1 MVDFRSGKARHCRRH
16 SAPLRSQSV
25 QNGDFESAES
35 AMPVHLL
42 AFCGSARRESYN
54 RRLLA
59 AAVAAARG
67 AGAEVTELDLRA
79 DLLPLYDGDLEAQHS
94 LPPSAREL
102 KQLFAAHDGFLI
114 ASPEYNGFFPPLLKN
129 ALDWVSRPAPDLPAP
144 YSGKTAG
151 LLAASPGALGGI
163 RCLPHLRL
171 LLSNLGVTV
180 SPAQMALGNA
190 DHAFAADG
198 RLENAAQQAMLEKT
212 VADLIR
218 LTTAVMA

>member
-1 MVDFRSGKARHCRRH
+1 ME
-16 SAPLRSQSV
+16 PI
-25 QNGDFESAES
+25 
-35 AMPVHLL
+35 MPVRLL
-42 AFCGSARRESYN
+42 AFCGSSRRESCN

-59 AAVAAARG
+59 TAVTAARG
-67 AGAEVTELDLRA
+67 AGAAVTDFDLRA
-79 DLLPLYDGDLEAQHS
+79 DLLPLYDGDLEAQHG
-94 LPPSAREL
+94 LPPAAREL

-144 YSGKTAG
+144 YAGKAAG

-180 SPAQMALGNA
+180 APAQMALGHA
-190 DHAFAADG
+190 DQAFAADG
-198 RLENAAQQAMLEKT
+198 SLIDANQQAVLDKT
-212 VADLIR
+212 MADLIR
-218 LTTAVMA
+218 LTAAIKV

>member
-1 MVDFRSGKARHCRRH
+1 
-16 SAPLRSQSV
+16 
-25 QNGDFESAES
+25 
-35 AMPVHLL
+35 MPVQLL
-42 AFCGSARRESYN
+42 AFCGSARKESGN

-59 AAVAAARG
+59 LAVKAARA
-67 AGAEVTELDLRA
+67 AGAEVTEFDLRA
-79 DLLPLYDGDLEAQHS
+79 DLLPLYDGDLEAQHG
-94 LPPSAREL
+94 LPQAARDL

-144 YSGKTAG
+144 YAGKTAG

-180 SPAQMALGNA
+180 SPAQMALGRA
-190 DHAFAADG
+190 DQAFAADG
-198 RLENAAQQAMLEKT
+198 SLAEANQQSMLDKT

-218 LTTAVMA
+218 LTAAVKG

>member
-1 MVDFRSGKARHCRRH
+1 
-16 SAPLRSQSV
+16 
-25 QNGDFESAES
+25 
-35 AMPVHLL
+35 MPVRLL
-42 AFCGSARRESYN
+42 AFCGSARRESCN

-59 AAVAAARG
+59 AAVSAARG
-67 AGAEVTELDLRA
+67 AGVDVTELDLRA
-79 DLLPLYDGDLEAQHS
+79 DLLPLYDGDLEAQHG
-94 LPPSAREL
+94 LPPAAREL

-144 YSGKTAG
+144 YAGKTAG

-180 SPAQMALGNA
+180 APTQMALGRA
-190 DHAFAADG
+190 DQAFAADG
-198 RLENAAQQAMLEKT
+198 RLADAAQQAMLEKT

-218 LTTAVMA
+218 LTAAIKV

>member
-1 MVDFRSGKARHCRRH
+1 
-16 SAPLRSQSV
+16 
-25 QNGDFESAES
+25 
-35 AMPVHLL
+35 MPVRLL
-42 AFCGSARRESYN
+42 AFCGSARRESCN

-59 AAVAAARG
+59 AAVSAARG
-67 AGAEVTELDLRA
+67 AGATVTEFDLRA
-79 DLLPLYDGDLEAQHS
+79 DLLPLYDGDLEAQHG
-94 LPPSAREL
+94 LPPAAREL
-102 KQLFAAHDGFLI
+102 KQLCAAHDGFLI

-144 YSGKTAG
+144 YAGKTAG

-180 SPAQMALGNA
+180 APAQMALGRA
-190 DHAFAADG
+190 DQAFAADG
-198 RLENAAQQAMLEKT
+198 SLIDANQQGMLDKA

-218 LTTAVMA
+218 LTAAIKV